1 MKDKP
6 EAKVTDV
13 DCRLIR
19 VQWNKRMALL
29 LLMDLEEHL
38 GHGVFM
44 KACFKEEQQED
55 MAG

>member
-1 MKDKP
+1 MFMKDKP

-44 KACFKEEQQED
+44 KACFKEE
-55 MAG
+55 